1 MKIKSGIVFSQLD
14 IIALYT
20 DAGWTAYI
28 NDKAALWGSVLKSL
42 KTYSIFDNTELIAF
56 ARLLGDGITTVVI
69 QDIVVKST
77 YRHKGIGSLLL
88 KTILTEWES
97 VRQIILLC
105 DNEQMLQN
113 FYEKN
118 GLCAIENF
126 NVCCYGI
133 LR

>member
-14 IIALYT
+14 IITLYT

-56 ARLLGDGITTVVI
+56 ARLLGDGITTVVV

-88 KTILTEWES
+88 KTILKEWES

-105 DNEQMLQN
+105 DNEQMLQS

-118 GLCAIENF
+118 GLCVIENF